1 VTPGQIAGVI
11 REALE
16 ALDAQAEPVVA
27 QRLHDALDA
36 VSDGM
41 PPDYTAW
48 LLYRALRGW
57 PLG

>member
-1 VTPGQIAGVI
+1 MI
-11 REALE
+11 RAALE
-16 ALDAQAEPVVA
+16 TLDVRADPVVA

-41 PPDYTAW
+41 PPDYTAR
-48 LLYRALRGW
+48 LLYGALQGW

>member
-1 VTPGQIAGVI
+1 MI
-11 REALE
+11 RAALE
-16 ALDAQAEPVVA
+16 TVDVRSDPVVA

-41 PPDYTAW
+41 PPDYTAR
-48 LLYRALRGW
+48 LLYGALRGW